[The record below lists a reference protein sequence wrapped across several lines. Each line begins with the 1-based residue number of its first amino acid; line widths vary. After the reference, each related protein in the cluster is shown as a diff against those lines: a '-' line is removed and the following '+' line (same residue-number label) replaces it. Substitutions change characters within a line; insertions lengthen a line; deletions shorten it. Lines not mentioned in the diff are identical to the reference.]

1 MRIGIVTDSAC
12 DLPLS
17 YREKH
22 NILTLPIGLRFGEEH
37 SLDIRDPIQTKGFY
51 QRYSVEKHIKAE
63 TTPLSADEVS
73 KLFLEHWVLDYDLL
87 LVITISKSRSLVY
100 ENTIKASFK
109 IRHDC
114 RELRRQAGINT
125 AFTLMV
131 MDSQTLFTGQAVL
144 VQEAVQLIE
153 SGVPFDQL
161 RSSIEK
167 LSEFVYGYLVP
178 NDLSYLYNVAS
189 TKGDRSVSWL
199 SHKVGTLADIK
210 PIIQVNR
217 GETIPIAKHRGFN
230 ETLSKLFDRAKQA
243 INRGLLTNSIA
254 MSYAGDP
261 AFIRKLSEYQSF
273 CEFAKQAGLH
283 ITLSVMSTTAGINV
297 GPGAFAMAYVAPKE

>member
-12 DLPLS
+12 DLPQS

-37 SLDIRDPIQTKGFY
+37 SLDIRDPVQTKDFY
-51 QRYSVEKHIKAE
+51 QRYSEKKNIEAV
-63 TTPLSADEVS
+63 TMPLAADEVADI
-73 KLFLEHWVLDYDLL
+73 FLERWVLDYDLL
-87 LVITISKSRSLVY
+87 LVITISQSRSMVY
-100 ENTIKASFK
+100 ENTTKASFK
-109 IRHDC
+109 IRSMSHK
-114 RELRRQAGINT
+114 LRRQAGINT
-125 AFTLMV
+125 AFTLV
-131 MDSQTLFTGQAVL
+131 VVDSQTLFTGQAVL

-153 SGVPFDQL
+153 SGIPFDQL
-161 RSSIEK
+161 RPSIEQ

-178 NDLSYLYNVAS
+178 NDLSYLYKVAS

-199 SHKVGTLADIK
+199 SYKIGTLADVK

-217 GETIPIAKHRGFN
+217 GETVSIAKHKGF
-230 ETLSKLFDRAKQA
+230 EATLRKLFARAKQA

-254 MSYAGDP
+254 MSYAGNP
-261 AFIRKLSEYQSF
+261 TVIRNLEDYQSF
-273 CEFAKQAGLH
+273 CDFAKRSGLQ

-297 GPGAFAMAYVAPKE
+297 GPGAFSMAYAVSE

>member
-17 YREKH
+17 YREQH
-22 NILTLPIGLRFGEEH
+22 NILTLPIGLRFGDKH
-37 SLDIRDPIQTKGFY
+37 SLDIRDPIQTKDFY
-51 QRYSVEKHIKAE
+51 QLYSVEKDTKAE
-63 TTPLSADEVS
+63 TIPLSADEVAR
-73 KLFLEHWVLDYDLL
+73 LFLEHWVLDYDLL
-87 LVITISKSRSLVY
+87 LVITISQSRSKIF
-100 ENTIKASFK
+100 ENTTKASFK
-109 IRHDC
+109 IRSDC

-131 MDSQTLFTGQAVL
+131 MDSRTLFTGQAVL

-161 RSSIEK
+161 RPSIER

-178 NDLSYLYNVAS
+178 NDLSYLYKVAS

-199 SHKVGTLADIK
+199 SSKVGTLVDVK

-217 GETIPIAKHRGFN
+217 GETVPIAKHRGF
-230 ETLSKLFDRAKQA
+230 EQTLSKLFSRATQA

-261 AFIRKLSEYQSF
+261 NVIRKLEDYQSF
-273 CEFAKQAGLH
+273 CDYAKKAGLQT
-283 ITLSVMSTTAGINV
+283 TLSVMSTTAGINV
-297 GPGAFAMAYVAPKE
+297 GPGAFAMAYIASQ

>member
-17 YREKH
+17 YREQH

-37 SLDIRDPIQTKGFY
+37 SLDIRDPIQTKDFY
-51 QRYSVEKHIKAE
+51 RRYSVKRGVKAE
-63 TTPLSADEVS
+63 TIPLSADEVAR
-73 KLFLEHWVLDYDLL
+73 LFLERWVLEYDLL
-87 LVITISKSRSLVY
+87 LVITISQSRSLVY
-100 ENTIKASFK
+100 ENTTKASFK
-109 IRHDC
+109 IRSAC
-114 RELRRQAGINT
+114 REVRRQAGINT

-144 VQEAVQLIE
+144 VQQAVQLIE
-153 SGVPFDQL
+153 SGVSFDQL
-161 RSSIEK
+161 RPSIEK

-178 NDLSYLYNVAS
+178 DDLYYLYNVAS

-199 SHKVGTLADIK
+199 SHKVGTLADVK

-217 GETIPIAKHRGFN
+217 GETVPIAKHRGFD
-230 ETLSKLFDRAKQA
+230 ETLSKLFSRAKQA
-243 INRGLLTNSIA
+243 IKRGLLTNSIA

-261 AFIRKLSEYQSF
+261 AIIRKLEDYQSF
-273 CEFAKQAGLH
+273 CEFARLAGLQT
-283 ITLSVMSTTAGINV
+283 TLSVMSTTAGINV
-297 GPGAFAMAYVAPKE
+297 GPGAFAMAYIARE